1 MFVGVFLAFKNVHI
15 PNNKWI
21 SKLASKTLAVYI
33 IHMNPILSR
42 FIFMDLLKVDTY
54 SGVHMIAVAIVLSI
68 VIYLVAAVIDMVV
81 DLILKP
87 VENALGIVAR
97 LKRY

>member
-1 MFVGVFLAFKNVHI
+1 
-15 PNNKWI
+15 
-21 SKLASKTLAVYI
+21 
-33 IHMNPILSR
+33 MNPILLR

-54 SGVHMIAVAIVLSI
+54 SGVNMIAVAIVLSI

-87 VENALGIVAR
+87 VENVLGIVAR